1 MKLKKTLKLFYWI
14 NDYIIYKYSVC
25 DSKNGGWVLN
35 TSYINDL
42 YKFNNII
49 GRLEI
54 YINVI
59 VDKENAVYMI
69 EWFEREMESRDYMF
83 DDFMDWAEEQEKLS
97 LEDNGEQNLY

>member
-1 MKLKKTLKLFYWI
+1 MNLKKTLKLFYWI

-25 DSKNGGWVLN
+25 DSKNDGWVLN

-42 YKFNNII
+42 SKFNNII

-83 DDFMDWAEEQEKLS
+83 DDFMDWAEEQEKLTK
-97 LEDNGEQNLY
+97 ENNG

>member
-14 NDYIIYKYSVC
+14 NDYIICKYSIS
-25 DSKNGGWVLN
+25 DSKSDGWVLN

-42 YKFNNII
+42 SKFNNII

-97 LEDNGEQNLY
+97 TENNG

>member
-25 DSKNGGWVLN
+25 DSQNGGWVLN

-42 YKFNNII
+42 SKFNNII

-97 LEDNGEQNLY
+97 LEDNG